1 MGRYEIPFNKTSLL
15 GNEIEYT
22 RQAIRQEHIS
32 GNGPFTKK
40 CEALL
45 MEALE
50 CAKCILT
57 TSCTHALEMA
67 ALLLEIKPGDEVIVP
82 SFTFPSTV
90 TAFAI
95 RGARPV
101 FIDVRP
107 DTLNLDE
114 TKLESL
120 IGPHTKAIVPVHYAG
135 IGCEME
141 SILAT
146 AEAAGV
152 PVVED
157 NAHGLFGRYRGK
169 PLGNFG
175 ALATQSF
182 HETKNFSCGEGGALV
197 VNDRRFVDRAEIVS
211 EKGTD
216 RRQFERGLVEKYRW
230 VDLGSSYLP
239 SDLLAAFLYAQL
251 EKRDDVQRQRK
262 QSFETYDRLLRHYA
276 EATGIQLPTIPPDCE
291 PSYHLYYVLLPN
303 EAMRDRAIS
312 ALAAEGI
319 LAVFHY
325 VPLHESPAGRKYGGE
340 QECPVT
346 TDISSRLLRLPFY
359 YSLTVPEQ
367 ERVVDVLI
375 RSIT

>member
-1 MGRYEIPFNKTSLL
+1 MGRYEIPFNRTSLL
-15 GNEIEYT
+15 GSEIEYT
-22 RQAIRQEHIS
+22 RQAIQQEHIS

-45 MEALE
+45 AEALE
-50 CAKCILT
+50 CEKCILT

-95 RGARPV
+95 RGARPI
-101 FIDVRP
+101 FIDIRP

-120 IGPHTKAIVPVHYAG
+120 IGPGTKAIVPVHYAG

-141 SILAT
+141 SILAV
-146 AEAAGV
+146 ADAAGV

-169 PLGNFG
+169 PLGSFG

-197 VNDRRFVDRAEIVS
+197 VNDKRFIDRAEIVA

-216 RRQFERGLVEKYRW
+216 RRRFERGLVDKYRW

-251 EKRDDVQRQRK
+251 EKRADVQRRRK
-262 QSFETYDRLLRHYA
+262 QIFDTYDDLLRPHR
-276 EATGIQLPTIPPDCE
+276 EATGIQLPTIPPECE
-291 PSYHLYYVLLPN
+291 ASYHLYYVLLPN
-303 EAMRDRAIS
+303 EAIRDRAIA
-312 ALAAEGI
+312 ALAAKSI

-325 VPLHESPAGRKYGGE
+325 VPLHQSPAGRKYGGQ

-359 YSLTVPEQ
+359 YSLTAAEQ
-367 ERVVDVLI
+367 ERVADVLI
-375 RSIT
+375 RSLA